1 MNYIVD
7 IVLVALVALIA
18 FISSKRGFIR
28 TVLDLVSGIAA
39 FIGARFLAPPV
50 SVFLYDNV
58 AKVPVTNFLDAKYA
72 SAGDSLAQVINNAAQ
87 TLDFL
92 PEGVLAYIKEAGF
105 LDGEVIS
112 AEILGSIT
120 TVEQIESVI
129 VAPVVTA
136 ILQIIAF
143 AVLAVVL
150 LIGLRIAAV
159 FISKIIKISK
169 IADKINTILGGVF
182 GILKGLVYVFI
193 IAVVLCLLSFTS
205 EEIAVYTADS
215 YICQLTSTLIGI

>member
-1 MNYIVD
+1 MNFVID

-58 AKVPVTNFLDAKYA
+58 AKVPVTNFLAVKYA
-72 SAGDSLAQVINNAAQ
+72 NAGDSLAQVINNAAQ

-112 AEILGSIT
+112 SEILSSIT

-136 ILQIIAF
+136 VLQIIAF
-143 AVLAVVL
+143 AVLSIVL

-159 FISKIIKISK
+159 FISKVIKISK
-169 IADKINTILGGVF
+169 LADKINTILGGVF

-193 IAVVLCLLSFTS
+193 ISVVLCLLSFAS
-205 EEIAVYTADS
+205 EEIAAYAAGS
-215 YICQLTSTLIGI
+215 YICQFTSTLIGI

>member
-7 IVLVALVALIA
+7 IILVALIALIA
-18 FISSKRGFIR
+18 FISSKRGFVR
-28 TVLDLVSGIAA
+28 TVLDLVSGVAA

-50 SVFLYDNV
+50 SVYLYDNV
-58 AKVPVTNFLDAKYA
+58 AKVPVTNFLTEKYA
-72 SAGDSLAQVINNAAQ
+72 SAGDSLAQVISNATQ
-87 TLDFL
+87 TLEFL

-112 AEILGSIT
+112 AEILSSIT

-129 VAPVVTA
+129 AAPIVTA

-143 AVLAVVL
+143 AVLSVVL
-150 LIGLRIAAV
+150 LIVLRIASL
-159 FISKIIKISK
+159 FISKVIKISK
-169 IADKINTILGGVF
+169 LADKINTILGGVF

-193 IAVVLCLLSFTS
+193 IAVVLCLLSFAS
-205 EEIAVYTADS
+205 EEIAAYAADS
-215 YICQLTSTLIGI
+215 YICQFTSTLIGI